1 VDKDGQTVWEVKAD
15 ELPGISLKFMA
26 GLQRLPNGNTVMSN
40 WLGHGQ
46 LGKAPHLI
54 EITRDKRVLW
64 TFFDHQTMTTVSS
77 VQLLDVPGDAT
88 KGRGLAL
95 KFPAEPA
102 LIRTGARPWVEW
114 SRRGARGCSR
124 RRGRQSSGIEV
135 QW

>member
-1 VDKDGQTVWEVKAD
+1 VREIPAPGGPHSVIRLPNCNTLIACGDMSGAQHVSEVDKDGQTVWEVKAD
-15 ELPGISLKFMA
+15 ELPGIGLKFMA

-64 TFFDHQTMTTVSS
+64 TFFDHQAMTTVSS

-88 KGRGLAL
+88 KG
-95 KFPAEPA
+95 
-102 LIRTGARPWVEW
+102 
-114 SRRGARGCSR
+114 
-124 RRGRQSSGIEV
+124 EV
-135 QW
+135 WH